1 MKIGNMKIY
10 ITAVLM
16 IFTVCGNAQ
25 IGQKVETKKSV
36 LVGKVAPLG
45 SFKEELSYVETDNGP
60 LYTLAYNDMKFTAIT
75 NTKSISFYA
84 SNSEVETLY
93 GDMKNQFEKEVGN
106 SYDLKLG
113 EADVRVERSKY
124 LGVPIL
130 TIYVIK
136 NGVQSFFYLTKKE
149 TDKLFGK

>member
-1 MKIGNMKIY
+1 MRKY
-10 ITAVLM
+10 ITIILM
-16 IFTVCGNAQ
+16 CFAIFGKAQ
-25 IGQKVETKKSV
+25 IGQKVETKKSTI
-36 LVGKVAPLG
+36 VGKVAPLG
-45 SFKEELSYVETDNGP
+45 AFKEELSYVESENGL
-60 LYTLAYNDMKFTAIT
+60 LYTLSYNDLKFTAIT
-75 NTKSISFYA
+75 DIKSISFYA
-84 SNSEVETLY
+84 TFNDVESLY
-93 GDMKNQFEKEVGN
+93 NDMKGQFDKEVGQ
-106 SYDLKLG
+106 SYDFKLG

>member
-1 MKIGNMKIY
+1 MKKFITLLFIGIG
-10 ITAVLM
+10 ILS
-16 IFTVCGNAQ
+16 NAQ

-60 LYTLAYNDMKFTAIT
+60 LYTLAYNDMKFTATT

-93 GDMKNQFEKEVGN
+93 SDMKNQFEKEVGN

>member
-1 MKIGNMKIY
+1 MRKY
-10 ITAVLM
+10 ITIILM
-16 IFTVCGNAQ
+16 CFAIFGKAQ
-25 IGQKVETKKSV
+25 IGQKVETKKSTI
-36 LVGKVAPLG
+36 VGKVAPLG
-45 SFKEELSYVETDNGP
+45 AFKEELSYVESENGL
-60 LYTLAYNDMKFTAIT
+60 LYTLSYNDLKFTAIT
-75 NTKSISFYA
+75 DIKSISFYA
-84 SNSEVETLY
+84 TSNDVESLY
-93 GDMKNQFEKEVGN
+93 NDKKGQFDKEVGQ
-106 SYDLKLG
+106 SYDFKLG